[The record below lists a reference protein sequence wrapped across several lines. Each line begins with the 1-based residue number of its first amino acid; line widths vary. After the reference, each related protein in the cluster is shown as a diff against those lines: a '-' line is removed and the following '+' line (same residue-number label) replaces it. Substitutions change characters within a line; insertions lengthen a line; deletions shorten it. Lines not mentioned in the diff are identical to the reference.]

1 MLLMMVIMY
10 MVAFPF
16 SLLFEM
22 PFSNMDRQFLMSSS
36 TKPAAPP
43 VKTRRENGSN
53 VRQNI
58 YKRLTEESEDLQIST
73 NQNSNA

>member
-10 MVAFPF
+10 VVAFPF

-36 TKPAAPP
+36 TKPAAS
-43 VKTRRENGSN
+43 VNNSRESGAD
-53 VRQNI
+53 VHQNI
-58 YKRLTEESEDLQIST
+58 HKHLTDEPAEDLRIST
-73 NQNSNA
+73 NRSANA

>member
-43 VKTRRENGSN
+43 VKTRREN
-53 VRQNI
+53 I
-58 YKRLTEESEDLQIST
+58 YKRLTEESEDLQTST

>member
-10 MVAFPF
+10 VVAFPF

-36 TKPAAPP
+36 TKPAAS
-43 VKTRRENGSN
+43 VNNSRESGAD
-53 VRQNI
+53 VHQNI
-58 YKRLTEESEDLQIST
+58 YKRLTGEPAEDLRIST
-73 NQNSNA
+73 NLPTNA